1 MTRTTTSPLEA
12 LRPFLGD
19 ATKGQVVVVLATPGL
34 GKTALLIHAALDA
47 MGTGS
52 AVLHVDVAHTVSHVC
67 SRYDALCEALGI
79 VGETRRTLERHRMVH
94 SVLGQHF
101 EVAPLAAHLQ
111 LLRQHAGFVPG
122 LIAVDGLDPDAVVEV
137 IDDLVELASEQ
148 SVPLWVTMNIEGPI
162 PPEVRAAGTVGVR
175 MQARGDAIVLSVLVD
190 GGETELPVL
199 LRSSSLVIGGAEV
212 EADPLPAQIALHSGG
227 AQGAEAAFGA
237 LAERYGLTEINYT
250 FPGHKQARTVG
261 TRTLTARELE
271 SGDVSMVYVSRR
283 LNRTYSTEATVM
295 RGILHTLWHMVSNA
309 RQVFVVGR
317 IQPDGT
323 VIGGTGWSVELAR
336 MWNKDL
342 WVYCQDQRGW
352 FHRENETWIAGSP
365 RIRATTICGTGTR
378 KLQPHGQAALEAL
391 FADSFGYVVE
401 ASETR

>member
-1 MTRTTTSPLEA
+1 MTRATTSPLEA

-19 ATKGQVVVVLATPGL
+19 ATKGQVVVVLAAPGL
-34 GKTALLIHAALDA
+34 GKTALLVHAALDA

-52 AVLHVDVAHTVSHVC
+52 AVLHVDVAHSVGHVC
-67 SRYDALCEALGI
+67 SRYEIVAEALGI
-79 VGETRRTLERHRMVH
+79 PTEARRALERRRMVH
-94 SVLGQHF
+94 SVLGQGF
-101 EVAPLAAHLQ
+101 EVAPLAAHLT
-111 LLRQHAGFVPG
+111 LLREHAAFVPG
-122 LIAVDGLDPDAVVEV
+122 LIAVDGLESDAVVEV
-137 IDDLVELASEQ
+137 IDDLVALAAHHG
-148 SVPLWVTMNIEGPI
+148 VPLWVTMNLDGPI

-175 MQARGDAIVLSVLVD
+175 MRADGASIALSVLRD
-190 GGETELPVL
+190 GGETGLPMRL
-199 LRSSSLVIGGAEV
+199 HSSSLVIGDAEP
-212 EADPLPAQIALHSGG
+212 EADPLPSQIALHSGG

-237 LAERYGLTEINYT
+237 LAARYGLTEVNYT

-261 TRTLTARELE
+261 ARTLTARELE

-295 RGILHTLWHMVSNA
+295 RGVLHTLWHMVSNA

-352 FHRENETWIAGSP
+352 FHRESGAWVAGTP
-365 RIRATTICGTGTR
+365 RIRATAICGTGTR
-378 KLQPHGQAALEAL
+378 KLREHGQAALEAL
-391 FADSFGYVVE
+391 FADSFPG
-401 ASETR
+401 